1 MVLFSN
7 LFGKRKRIII
17 EALDRD
23 AKIIDVRTAQEF
35 RMGNV
40 DGSVNIP
47 LDKFNSATIK
57 KIKKLNRPVLL
68 CCASG
73 SRSASAMYTLK
84 SSGVEDVYNGGS
96 WHKIYRVMQS
106 A

>member
-1 MVLFSN
+1 MGLFSN

-17 EALDRD
+17 EALERD

-47 LDKFNSATIK
+47 LDKFSTSTIK

-73 SRSASAMYTLK
+73 ARSASAMRTLK
-84 SSGVEDVYNGGS
+84 SSGMENVYNGGS
-96 WHKIYRVMQS
+96 WYKVFRVMQS

>member
-1 MVLFSN
+1 MGLFSN
-7 LFGKRKRIII
+7 LFGKRKRIIL
-17 EALDRD
+17 EALERD
-23 AKIIDVRTAQEF
+23 AKIIDVRTPQEF

-47 LDKFNSATIK
+47 LDKLNSTTIK

-73 SRSASAMYTLK
+73 TRSASAMYTLR
-84 SSGVEDVYNGGS
+84 SSGVDDVHNGGS
-96 WHKIYRVMQS
+96 WHKVFRVMQS

>member
-1 MVLFSN
+1 MGLFSN
-7 LFGKRKRIII
+7 LFGKRKKIII
-17 EALDRD
+17 EALERN
-23 AKIIDVRTAQEF
+23 AKIIDVRTPQEF

-57 KIKKLNRPVLL
+57 KIRKMNRPVLL

-73 SRSASAMYTLK
+73 SRSASAMHTLR
-84 SSGVEDVYNGGS
+84 SSGLEDVHNGGS
-96 WHKIYRVMQS
+96 WYKVFRTMQS